1 MSFNSKEGILGAAK
15 IWVDDYFLVGGRKLL
30 EFVKE
35 KIQEEFTMG
44 TIARDSFKY
53 HGIQIEVSKEGGFV
67 QHPKDYIQKLEEV

>member
-1 MSFNSKEGILGAAK
+1 M
-15 IWVDDYFLVGGRKLL
+15 